1 MNVPPG
7 YNQQPNVPPGYGAPQ
22 QGYPPQGQ
30 YSPPQGYTAMPQS
43 GPYMPP
49 PPPPHGFRGATR
61 MMFNPAAYRQPGT
74 GAFGTSSLIISIVSI
89 FLCGILSPISLLL
102 GFAGLIG
109 KKTHKGAALA
119 GVIISIIPA
128 AFWIFAMTFG
138 LHHAFNSDKYA
149 LQATGPVVAAI
160 DEYKKDHEG
169 NVPASLD
176 VLIEE
181 GYLPQRWNA
190 GLDDLDSPVK
200 SLVEGKEWK
209 EFLQYGPGGSF
220 TYTTKPRRAVAKR
233 GPGEDH
239 ADWLEGS
246 EYDTADEAAPAVT
259 NQKVYVL
266 KFIGVDGAWSTA
278 DDRDAV
284 QNPEKKFDLS
294 VFGGSNSSSMRELA
308 QTKRKLEA
316 AQKDA
321 VAKINTLN
329 KNDLPKAQ
337 GRLAD
342 NEKELK
348 RLAAKKN
355 LQSKAAVKGDK
366 DCAVWLKAIGQE
378 LQVIAAIENKIQR
391 LESSLNSIK
400 GSLANLRSQ
409 EAMAKLADNKKE
421 LAELQSLLED
431 TTKAITVDDTSEF
444 LGESKEAKA
453 ADDWLSEQY
462 R

>member
-7 YNQQPNVPPGYGAPQ
+7 YNQQPNVPPGYGAPGQ
-22 QGYPPQGQ
+22 SYPPQGQ
-30 YSPPQGYTAMPQS
+30 YSPPQGYSAMPQS
-43 GPYMPP
+43 GPYMP

-61 MMFNPAAYRQPGT
+61 MMFNPASYRQPGT

-160 DEYKKDHEG
+160 DEYKKDHDG
-169 NVPASLD
+169 RVPPSLD
-176 VLIEE
+176 SLVEE
-181 GYLPQRWNA
+181 GYLPARWNA
-190 GLDDLDSPVK
+190 GLDSVDSPVK

-209 EFLQYGPGGSF
+209 EFLQYGPGSSYRF
-220 TYTTKPRRAVAKR
+220 APPPRRAVKR
-233 GPGEDH
+233 TGTEIREDWIDDGDDS
-239 ADWLEGS
+239 AEPMV
-246 EYDTADEAAPAVT
+246 PAT
-259 NQKVYVL
+259 TEKTYVL
-266 KFIGVDGAWSTA
+266 KFIGVDGVWGNS

-294 VFGGSNSSSMRELA
+294 VFGGSNTSAMRELA
-308 QTKRKLEA
+308 QTKRQLES
-316 AQKDA
+316 AQQEA
-321 VAKINTLN
+321 LAKISSLT
-329 KNDLPKAQ
+329 KNDLPKARQ
-337 GRLAD
+337 RLAD

-348 RLAAKKN
+348 KLAAKKN
-355 LQSKAAVKGDK
+355 LQSKAAIKADK
-366 DCAVWLKAIGQE
+366 DCSVWLKAIGQE
-378 LQVIAAIENKIQR
+378 LQVITAIENKMQR
-391 LESSLNSIK
+391 LESSLNTIK

-409 EAMAKLADNKKE
+409 EAMAKLADNKQE
-421 LAELQSLLED
+421 LAELQALLD
-431 TTKAITVDDTSEF
+431 NTTKELAKDETSEY
-444 LGESKEAKA
+444 LGDDAKSKA
-453 ADDWLSEQY
+453 ADDWLEDQY
-462 R
+462 K

>member
-61 MMFNPAAYRQPGT
+61 MMFNPASYRQPGT

-128 AFWIFAMTFG
+128 AFWIFVMTFG

-149 LQATGPVVAAI
+149 LQATAPVVAAI

-169 NVPASLD
+169 TVPPSLETL
-176 VLIEE
+176 VEE
-181 GYLPQRWNA
+181 GYLPARWNA

-209 EFLQYGPGGSF
+209 EFLQYGPGTSVAQAPR
-220 TYTTKPRRAVAKR
+220 PRRAIAKR
-233 GPGEDH
+233 GQGEDS

-246 EYDTADEAAPAVT
+246 EYDTTDETPAKT
-259 NQKVYVL
+259 GEKTYIL
-266 KFIGVDGAWSTA
+266 KFIGVDNSWSTA
-278 DDRDAV
+278 DDRAAV

-321 VAKINTLN
+321 MAKIGTLN

-337 GRLAD
+337 ARLTD

-348 RLAAKKN
+348 KLAAKKN

-409 EAMAKLADNKKE
+409 EAMAKLADNKQE
-421 LAELQSLLED
+421 LAELQALLDD
-431 TTKAITVDDTSEF
+431 TTKELAKDDTSEF
-444 LGESKEAKA
+444 LGETKEAKA